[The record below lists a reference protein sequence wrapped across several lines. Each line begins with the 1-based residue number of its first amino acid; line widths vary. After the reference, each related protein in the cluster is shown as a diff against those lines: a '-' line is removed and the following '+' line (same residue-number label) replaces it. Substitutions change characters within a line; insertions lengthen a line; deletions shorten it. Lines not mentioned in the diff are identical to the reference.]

1 MIWDQRACKFQYWI
15 SKEKYE
21 KLMSI
26 VAFGLL
32 VYQGDGAPLAS
43 LFSSQ
48 QSQSNWGT
56 DLYKTEYFA
65 TLNKGAYCSALLPLL
80 PHSSGCLTERTN
92 MMWARMH

>member
-26 VAFGLL
+26 VAFDLL

-56 DLYKTEYFA
+56 YLYKTEYLA
-65 TLNKGAYCSALLPLL
+65 TLNQGANCSTLLLL
-80 PHSSGCLTERTN
+80 WPHSSGCLTEITN
-92 MMWARMH
+92 MMCARMH